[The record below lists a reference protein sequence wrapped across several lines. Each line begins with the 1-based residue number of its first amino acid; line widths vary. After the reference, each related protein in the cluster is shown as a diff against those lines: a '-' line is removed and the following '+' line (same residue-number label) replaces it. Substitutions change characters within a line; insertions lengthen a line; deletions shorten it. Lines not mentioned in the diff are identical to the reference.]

1 MQNNFE
7 KSLALV
13 LKSEG
18 GFTTDVRDNGNKLP
32 DGRAGST
39 NLGVTQANWEAF
51 VGHPVSWNDMKALNP
66 TTVAPFYKRKY
77 WDLVRGD
84 DLPAGLDYLAFDF
97 AVNAGPGMAIKTIQK
112 AIGVAQDGAIGPI
125 TLSAIRAIPATQL
138 IERFSDAKEVFYKGL
153 KQFPIY
159 GKGWLSRV
167 AHVEVDAMH
176 MVA

>member
-7 KSLALV
+7 QALALV
-13 LKSEG
+13 LKSEA
-18 GFTTDVRDNGNKLP
+18 GFTTDERDDGNKLP

-39 NLGVTQANWEAF
+39 NLGVTQANWETF

-84 DLPAGLDYLAFDF
+84 DLPMGLDYLVFDF
-97 AVNAGPGMAIKTIQK
+97 AVNAGPGTAIKTIQK
-112 AIGVAQDGAIGPI
+112 AVGVNPDGALGPL

-138 IERFSDAKEVFYKGL
+138 IERFSDAKEVYYKGL
-153 KQFPIY
+153 KKFPIY

-167 AHVEVDAMH
+167 AQVEVNATH

>member
-51 VGHPVSWNDMKALNP
+51 VGD
-66 TTVAPFYKRKY
+66 RKS
-77 WDLVRGD
+77 V
-84 DLPAGLDYLAFDF
+84 
-97 AVNAGPGMAIKTIQK
+97 V
-112 AIGVAQDGAIGPI
+112 
-125 TLSAIRAIPATQL
+125 
-138 IERFSDAKEVFYKGL
+138 
-153 KQFPIY
+153 
-159 GKGWLSRV
+159 
-167 AHVEVDAMH
+167 
-176 MVA
+176 